1 MLKGLVS
8 GLVKGIRGV
17 VGGCF
22 FCRVELECEDV
33 LGVYKEAVVRGC
45 VVRVLIACFGR
56 MRVY

>member
-1 MLKGLVS
+1 MVS